1 MLIRLRGRQRVR
13 RIIMSLRINGK
24 RLKEAR
30 LFNHLTMS
38 ALADQIGVS
47 KQAISKYEHN
57 KIEISSAVFQKIV
70 QVLNFP
76 LYFFT
81 DFEKVPYQDDGTF
94 YRSRLTATQSEK
106 QPSKTYKKAAAY
118 LRDYFENYIDFPE
131 LDTKLE
137 LEESPENAANELRR
151 IWNLDDQP
159 ISDIVDLME
168 RHGLIIVNVD
178 FNSNKI
184 DARSGYVEI
193 GEKQYYIVLVNGK
206 KQNFFRDQFTLAHE
220 LGHYAMHAK
229 LYHPQED
236 LMGQDYRNIENEA
249 NQFASAF
256 LMPKDSFK
264 SDLTKNRFI
273 NIDTF
278 INLKSK
284 WNVSIAAM
292 VHRAH
297 DLKLIDDKEY
307 IKLQKQIS
315 YRGWRTKEIMD
326 DEKIMSEPK
335 ALNQAFE
342 LLEEHGVVHPKDLN
356 DKLREMYGIV
366 FPNEILSQILGIDLD
381 KFRSSIVR
389 LKNRRSE

>member
-1 MLIRLRGRQRVR
+1 
-13 RIIMSLRINGK
+13 MSLQINGK

-193 GEKQYYIVLVNGK
+193 GERQYYIVLVNGK

-229 LYHPQED
+229 LYYPQED
-236 LMGQDYRNIENEA
+236 LLGQDYRTIENEA

-256 LMPKDSFK
+256 LMPKESFE
-264 SDLTKNRFI
+264 SDLTKNGFI

-297 DLKLIDDKEY
+297 DLQLIDDKEY

-326 DEKIMSEPK
+326 DEKIMSKPK

-342 LLEEHGVVHPKDLN
+342 LLEEHDVVHPKDLN

-389 LKNRRSE
+389 LKTSEID

>member
-1 MLIRLRGRQRVR
+1 MA
-13 RIIMSLRINGK
+13 LRINGT

-38 ALADQIGVS
+38 SLADQVGVS

-57 KIEISSAVFQKIV
+57 KIEISSNVFQKLV

-81 DFEKVPYQDDGTF
+81 DVEKVPYQDDGTF

-118 LRDYFENYIDFPE
+118 LRDYFENYIDFPT
-131 LDTKLE
+131 LDTNIE
-137 LEESPENAANELRR
+137 LHGSPENAANELREL
-151 IWNLDDQP
+151 WQLDDRP
-159 ISDIVDLME
+159 INDIVDLME

-193 GEKQYYIVLVNGK
+193 GEKQYYIVLVNAENT
-206 KQNFFRDQFTLAHE
+206 NFFREQFTLAHE

-236 LMGQDYRNIENEA
+236 LLGQDYRNIENEA
-249 NQFASAF
+249 NKFASAF
-256 LMPKDSFK
+256 LMPKDSFTA
-264 SDLTKNRFI
+264 DLTRDGFI
-273 NIDTF
+273 NLDTF
-278 INLKSK
+278 IDLKSK

-297 DLKLIDDKEY
+297 DLELIDDREY
-307 IKLQKQIS
+307 VKLQKQIS
-315 YRGWRTKEIMD
+315 YRGWCTKEIMD

-342 LLEEHGVVHPKDLN
+342 LLEEHQVVHPKDLN

-389 LKNRRSE
+389 LKTSEIKK

>member
-1 MLIRLRGRQRVR
+1 
-13 RIIMSLRINGK
+13 MSLRINGK

-256 LMPKDSFK
+256 LMPKESFE
-264 SDLTKNRFI
+264 SDLTKNGFI

-297 DLKLIDDKEY
+297 DLQLIDDKEY

-326 DEKIMSEPK
+326 DEKIMSKPK

-342 LLEEHGVVHPKDLN
+342 LLEEHDVVHPKDLN

-366 FPNEILSQILGIDLD
+366 FPNEILSQTLGIDLD
-381 KFRSSIVR
+381 KFRSSIVH
-389 LKNRRSE
+389 LKIID

>member
-1 MLIRLRGRQRVR
+1 
-13 RIIMSLRINGK
+13 MSLQINGK

-236 LMGQDYRNIENEA
+236 LLGQDYRTIENEA

-256 LMPKDSFK
+256 LMPKESFE
-264 SDLTKNRFI
+264 SDLTKNGFI

-297 DLKLIDDKEY
+297 DLQLIDDKEY

-326 DEKIMSEPK
+326 DEKIMSKPK

-342 LLEEHGVVHPKDLN
+342 LLEEHDVVHPKDLN

-366 FPNEILSQILGIDLD
+366 FPNEILSQTLGIDLD
-381 KFRSSIVR
+381 KFRSSIVH
-389 LKNRRSE
+389 LKIID

>member
-1 MLIRLRGRQRVR
+1 MR
-13 RIIMSLRINGK
+13 RIIMSLQINGK

-229 LYHPQED
+229 LYYPQED
-236 LMGQDYRNIENEA
+236 LLGQDYRTIENEA

-256 LMPKDSFK
+256 LMPKESFE
-264 SDLTKNRFI
+264 SDLTKNGFI

-297 DLKLIDDKEY
+297 DLQLIDDKEY

-326 DEKIMSEPK
+326 DEKIMSKPK

-342 LLEEHGVVHPKDLN
+342 LLEEHDVVHPKDLN

-389 LKNRRSE
+389 LKTSEID

>member
-1 MLIRLRGRQRVR
+1 MALGISGT
-13 RIIMSLRINGK
+13 
-24 RLKEAR
+24 RLKEGR
-30 LFNHLTMS
+30 VSNHVTMS
-38 ALADQIGVS
+38 PLGEQVGVS

-57 KIEISSAVFQKIV
+57 KIEISSNVFQKLV

-81 DFEKVPYQDDGTF
+81 DVEKVPYQDDGTF

-118 LRDYFENYIDFPE
+118 LRDYFENYIDFPTLDTNIE
-131 LDTKLE
+131 LDG
-137 LEESPENAANELRR
+137 SPENAANELREL
-151 IWNLDDQP
+151 WQLDDRP
-159 ISDIVDLME
+159 INDIVDLME

-178 FNSNKI
+178 FNSNKV

-193 GEKQYYIVLVNGK
+193 GEKQYYLVLVNAENT
-206 KQNFFRDQFTLAHE
+206 NFFREQFTLAHE

-236 LMGQDYRNIENEA
+236 LLGQDYRNIENEA
-249 NQFASAF
+249 NKFASAF
-256 LMPKDSFK
+256 LMPKDSFTA
-264 SDLTKNRFI
+264 DLTRDGFI
-273 NIDTF
+273 NLDTF
-278 INLKSK
+278 IDLKSK

-297 DLKLIDDKEY
+297 DLELIDDREY
-307 IKLQKQIS
+307 VKLQKQIS

-342 LLEEHGVVHPKDLN
+342 LLEEHQVVHPKDLN

-389 LKNRRSE
+389 LKTSEIKK

>member
-1 MLIRLRGRQRVR
+1 MA
-13 RIIMSLRINGK
+13 LRINGI

-38 ALADQIGVS
+38 SLADQVGVS

-57 KIEISSAVFQKIV
+57 KIEISSNVFQKIV

-81 DFEKVPYQDDGTF
+81 DVEKVPYQDDGTF

-118 LRDYFENYIDFPE
+118 LRDYFENYIDFPTLDTNIE
-131 LDTKLE
+131 LDG
-137 LEESPENAANELRR
+137 SPENAANELREL
-151 IWNLDDQP
+151 WQLDDRP
-159 ISDIVDLME
+159 INDIVDLME

-193 GEKQYYIVLVNGK
+193 GEKQYYIVLVNAENT
-206 KQNFFRDQFTLAHE
+206 NFFREQFTLAHE

-236 LMGQDYRNIENEA
+236 LLGQDYRNIENEA
-249 NQFASAF
+249 NKFASAF
-256 LMPKDSFK
+256 LMPKDSFTA
-264 SDLTKNRFI
+264 DLTRDGFI
-273 NIDTF
+273 NLDTF
-278 INLKSK
+278 IDLKSK

-297 DLKLIDDKEY
+297 DLELIDDREY
-307 IKLQKQIS
+307 VKLQKQIS

-342 LLEEHGVVHPKDLN
+342 LLEEHQVVHPKDLN

-389 LKNRRSE
+389 LKTSKIKK

>member
-1 MLIRLRGRQRVR
+1 
-13 RIIMSLRINGK
+13 MSLQINGK

-206 KQNFFRDQFTLAHE
+206 KRNFFRDQFTLAHE

-389 LKNRRSE
+389 LKTSEID

>member
-1 MLIRLRGRQRVR
+1 MA
-13 RIIMSLRINGK
+13 LRINGT

-38 ALADQIGVS
+38 SLADQVGVS

-57 KIEISSAVFQKIV
+57 KIEISSNVFQKLV

-81 DFEKVPYQDDGTF
+81 DVEKVPYQDDGTF

-118 LRDYFENYIDFPE
+118 LRDYFENYIDFPTLDTNIE
-131 LDTKLE
+131 LDG
-137 LEESPENAANELRR
+137 SPENAANELREL
-151 IWNLDDQP
+151 WQLDDRP
-159 ISDIVDLME
+159 INDIVDLME

-178 FNSNKI
+178 FNSNKV

-193 GEKQYYIVLVNGK
+193 GEKQYYIVLVNAENT
-206 KQNFFRDQFTLAHE
+206 NFFREQFTLAHE

-236 LMGQDYRNIENEA
+236 LLGQDYRNIENEA
-249 NQFASAF
+249 NKFASAF
-256 LMPKDSFK
+256 LMPKDSFTA
-264 SDLTKNRFI
+264 DLTRDGFI
-273 NIDTF
+273 NLDTF
-278 INLKSK
+278 IDLKSK

-292 VHRAH
+292 FHRAH
-297 DLKLIDDKEY
+297 DLELIDDREY
-307 IKLQKQIS
+307 VKLQKQIS

-342 LLEEHGVVHPKDLN
+342 LLEEHQVVHPKDLN

-389 LKNRRSE
+389 LKTSEIKK

>member
-1 MLIRLRGRQRVR
+1 MA
-13 RIIMSLRINGK
+13 LRINGT

-38 ALADQIGVS
+38 SLADQVGVS

-57 KIEISSAVFQKIV
+57 KIEISSNVFQKLV

-81 DFEKVPYQDDGTF
+81 DVEKVPYQDDGTF
-94 YRSRLTATQSEK
+94 YRSRLTTAQSEK

-118 LRDYFENYIDFPE
+118 LRDYFENYIDFPTLDTNIE
-131 LDTKLE
+131 LDG
-137 LEESPENAANELRR
+137 SPENAANELREL
-151 IWNLDDQP
+151 WQLDDRP
-159 ISDIVDLME
+159 INDIVDLME

-193 GEKQYYIVLVNGK
+193 GEKQYYIVLVNAENT
-206 KQNFFRDQFTLAHE
+206 NFFRDQFTLAHE

-236 LMGQDYRNIENEA
+236 LLGQDYRNIENEA
-249 NQFASAF
+249 NKFASAF
-256 LMPKDSFK
+256 LMPKDSFTA
-264 SDLTKNRFI
+264 DLTRDGFI
-273 NIDTF
+273 NLDTF
-278 INLKSK
+278 IDLKSK

-297 DLKLIDDKEY
+297 DLELIDDREY
-307 IKLQKQIS
+307 VKLQKQIS

-342 LLEEHGVVHPKDLN
+342 LLEEHQVVHPKDLN
-356 DKLREMYGIV
+356 DKLREVYGIV

-381 KFRSSIVR
+381 KFRSSIVH
-389 LKNRRSE
+389 LKVAKSD

>member
-366 FPNEILSQILGIDLD
+366 FPNEILSQTLGIDLD
-381 KFRSSIVR
+381 KFRSSIVH
-389 LKNRRSE
+389 LKIID

>member
-1 MLIRLRGRQRVR
+1 MA
-13 RIIMSLRINGK
+13 LRINGT

-38 ALADQIGVS
+38 SLADQVGVS

-57 KIEISSAVFQKIV
+57 KIEISSNVFQKLV

-81 DFEKVPYQDDGTF
+81 DVEKVPYQDDGTF

-118 LRDYFENYIDFPE
+118 LRDYFENYIDFPTLDTNIE
-131 LDTKLE
+131 LDG
-137 LEESPENAANELRR
+137 SPENAANELREL
-151 IWNLDDQP
+151 WQLDDRP
-159 ISDIVDLME
+159 INDIVDLME

-193 GEKQYYIVLVNGK
+193 GEKQYYIVLVNAENT
-206 KQNFFRDQFTLAHE
+206 NFFREQFTLAHE

-236 LMGQDYRNIENEA
+236 LLGQDYRNIENEA
-249 NQFASAF
+249 NKFASAF
-256 LMPKDSFK
+256 LMPKDSFTA
-264 SDLTKNRFI
+264 DLTRDGFI
-273 NIDTF
+273 NLDTF
-278 INLKSK
+278 IDLKSK

-297 DLKLIDDKEY
+297 DLELIDDREY
-307 IKLQKQIS
+307 VKLQKQIS

-342 LLEEHGVVHPKDLN
+342 LLEEHQVVHPKDLN

-381 KFRSSIVR
+381 KFRSSIVH
-389 LKNRRSE
+389 LKVAKSD

>member
-13 RIIMSLRINGK
+13 RIIVSLQINGK

-389 LKNRRSE
+389 LKTSEID

>member
-1 MLIRLRGRQRVR
+1 
-13 RIIMSLRINGK
+13 MSLQINGK

-229 LYHPQED
+229 LYYPQED
-236 LMGQDYRNIENEA
+236 LLGQDYRTIENEA

-256 LMPKDSFK
+256 LMPKESFE
-264 SDLTKNRFI
+264 SDLTKNGFI

-284 WNVSIAAM
+284 WNVSIATM

-297 DLKLIDDKEY
+297 DLQLIDDKEY

-326 DEKIMSEPK
+326 DEKIMSKPK

-342 LLEEHGVVHPKDLN
+342 LLEEHDVVHPKDLN

-389 LKNRRSE
+389 LKTSEID

>member
-1 MLIRLRGRQRVR
+1 MA
-13 RIIMSLRINGK
+13 LRINGT

-38 ALADQIGVS
+38 SLADQVGVS

-57 KIEISSAVFQKIV
+57 KIEISSNVFQKLV

-81 DFEKVPYQDDGTF
+81 DVEKVPYQDDGTF
-94 YRSRLTATQSEK
+94 YRSRFTATQSEK
-106 QPSKTYKKAAAY
+106 QPSNSYKKAAAY
-118 LRDYFENYIDFPE
+118 LRDYFENYIDFPTLDTNIE
-131 LDTKLE
+131 LDG
-137 LEESPENAANELRR
+137 SPENAANELREL
-151 IWNLDDQP
+151 WQLDDRP
-159 ISDIVDLME
+159 INDIVDLME

-193 GEKQYYIVLVNGK
+193 GEKQYYIVLVNAENT
-206 KQNFFRDQFTLAHE
+206 NFFREQFTLAHE

-236 LMGQDYRNIENEA
+236 LLGQDYRNIENEA
-249 NQFASAF
+249 NKFASAF
-256 LMPKDSFK
+256 LMPKDSFTA
-264 SDLTKNRFI
+264 DLTRDGFI
-273 NIDTF
+273 NLDTF
-278 INLKSK
+278 IDLKSK

-292 VHRAH
+292 FHRAH
-297 DLKLIDDKEY
+297 DLELIDDREY
-307 IKLQKQIS
+307 VKLQKQIS

-342 LLEEHGVVHPKDLN
+342 LLEEHQVVHPKDLN

-389 LKNRRSE
+389 LKTSEIKK

>member
-1 MLIRLRGRQRVR
+1 
-13 RIIMSLRINGK
+13 MSLRINGK

-137 LEESPENAANELRR
+137 LEESPENSANELRR

-236 LMGQDYRNIENEA
+236 LLGQDYRTIENEA

-256 LMPKDSFK
+256 LMPKESFE
-264 SDLTKNRFI
+264 SDLTQNGFI

-297 DLKLIDDKEY
+297 DLQLIDDKEY

-326 DEKIMSEPK
+326 DEKIMSKPK

-342 LLEEHGVVHPKDLN
+342 LLEEHDVVHPKDLN

-366 FPNEILSQILGIDLD
+366 FPNEILSQVLGIDLD

-389 LKNRRSE
+389 LKISEAK

>member
-1 MLIRLRGRQRVR
+1 
-13 RIIMSLRINGK
+13 MSLQINGK

-229 LYHPQED
+229 LYYPQED
-236 LMGQDYRNIENEA
+236 LLGQDYRTIENEA

-256 LMPKDSFK
+256 LMPKESFE
-264 SDLTKNRFI
+264 SDLTKNGFI

-292 VHRAH
+292 VHWAH
-297 DLKLIDDKEY
+297 DLQLIDDKEY

-326 DEKIMSEPK
+326 DEKIMSKPK

-342 LLEEHGVVHPKDLN
+342 LLEEHDVVHPKDLN

-389 LKNRRSE
+389 LKTSEID

>member
-1 MLIRLRGRQRVR
+1 MA
-13 RIIMSLRINGK
+13 LRINGT

-38 ALADQIGVS
+38 SLADQVGVS

-57 KIEISSAVFQKIV
+57 KIEISSNVFQKLV
-70 QVLNFP
+70 QVLKFP

-81 DFEKVPYQDDGTF
+81 DVEKVPYQDDGTF

-106 QPSKTYKKAAAY
+106 QPSKTYKKAAAC
-118 LRDYFENYIDFPE
+118 LRDYFENYIDFPTLDTNIE
-131 LDTKLE
+131 LDG
-137 LEESPENAANELRR
+137 SPENAANELREL
-151 IWNLDDQP
+151 WQLDDRP
-159 ISDIVDLME
+159 INDIVDLME

-193 GEKQYYIVLVNGK
+193 GEKQYYIVLVNAENT
-206 KQNFFRDQFTLAHE
+206 NFFRDQFTLAHE

-236 LMGQDYRNIENEA
+236 LLGQDYRNIENEA
-249 NQFASAF
+249 NKFASAF
-256 LMPKDSFK
+256 LMPKDSFTA
-264 SDLTKNRFI
+264 DLTRDGFI
-273 NIDTF
+273 NLDTF
-278 INLKSK
+278 IDLKSK

-297 DLKLIDDKEY
+297 DLELIDDREY
-307 IKLQKQIS
+307 VKLQKQIS

-342 LLEEHGVVHPKDLN
+342 LLEEHQVVHPKDLN

-381 KFRSSIVR
+381 KFRSSIVH
-389 LKNRRSE
+389 LKVAKSD

>member
-1 MLIRLRGRQRVR
+1 MA
-13 RIIMSLRINGK
+13 LRINGT

-38 ALADQIGVS
+38 SLADQVGVS

-57 KIEISSAVFQKIV
+57 KIEISSNVFQKLV

-81 DFEKVPYQDDGTF
+81 DVEKVPYQDDGTF

-118 LRDYFENYIDFPE
+118 LRDYFENYIDFPTLDTNIE
-131 LDTKLE
+131 LDG
-137 LEESPENAANELRR
+137 SPENAANELREL
-151 IWNLDDQP
+151 WQLDDRP
-159 ISDIVDLME
+159 INDIVDLME

-178 FNSNKI
+178 FNSNKV

-193 GEKQYYIVLVNGK
+193 GEKQYYIVLVNAENT
-206 KQNFFRDQFTLAHE
+206 NFFREQFTLAHE

-236 LMGQDYRNIENEA
+236 LLGQDYRNIENEA
-249 NQFASAF
+249 NKFASAF
-256 LMPKDSFK
+256 LMPKDSFTA
-264 SDLTKNRFI
+264 DLTRDGFI
-273 NIDTF
+273 NLDTF
-278 INLKSK
+278 IDLKSK

-297 DLKLIDDKEY
+297 DLELIDDREY
-307 IKLQKQIS
+307 VKLQKQIS
-315 YRGWRTKEIMD
+315 YRGWCTKEIMD

-342 LLEEHGVVHPKDLN
+342 LLEEHQVVHPKDLN

-389 LKNRRSE
+389 LKTSEIKK

>member
-1 MLIRLRGRQRVR
+1 MA
-13 RIIMSLRINGK
+13 LRINGE

-57 KIEISSAVFQKIV
+57 KIEISSNVFQKIV

-76 LYFFT
+76 LYFFI
-81 DFEKVPYQDDGTF
+81 DSEKVPYQDDGTF

-137 LEESPENAANELRR
+137 LDELPENAANELRK

-168 RHGLIIVNVD
+168 RHGLIIVNAD

-236 LMGQDYRNIENEA
+236 LLGQDYRTIENEA

-256 LMPKDSFK
+256 LMPKKSFE
-264 SDLTKNRFI
+264 SDLTKNGFI

-366 FPNEILSQILGIDLD
+366 FPNEILSQILGIDLE

-389 LKNRRSE
+389 LKTSEID

>member
-1 MLIRLRGRQRVR
+1 
-13 RIIMSLRINGK
+13 MSLQINGK

-193 GEKQYYIVLVNGK
+193 GEKQYYIVLVNRK

-229 LYHPQED
+229 LYYPQED
-236 LMGQDYRNIENEA
+236 LLGQDYRTIENEA

-256 LMPKDSFK
+256 LMPKESFE
-264 SDLTKNRFI
+264 SDLTKNGFI

-297 DLKLIDDKEY
+297 DLQLIDDKEY

-326 DEKIMSEPK
+326 DEKIMSKPK

-342 LLEEHGVVHPKDLN
+342 LLEEHDVVHPKDLN

-389 LKNRRSE
+389 LKTSEID

>member
-1 MLIRLRGRQRVR
+1 
-13 RIIMSLRINGK
+13 MSLQINGK

-94 YRSRLTATQSEK
+94 YRSRLTAIQSEK

-229 LYHPQED
+229 LYYPQED
-236 LMGQDYRNIENEA
+236 LLGQDYRTIENEA

-256 LMPKDSFK
+256 LMPKESFE
-264 SDLTKNRFI
+264 SDLTKNGFI

-297 DLKLIDDKEY
+297 DLQLIDDKEY

-326 DEKIMSEPK
+326 DEKIMSKPK

-342 LLEEHGVVHPKDLN
+342 LLEEHDVVHPKDLN

-389 LKNRRSE
+389 LKTSEID

>member
-1 MLIRLRGRQRVR
+1 
-13 RIIMSLRINGK
+13 MSLQINGK

-229 LYHPQED
+229 LYYPQED
-236 LMGQDYRNIENEA
+236 LLGQDYRTIENEA

-256 LMPKDSFK
+256 LMPKESFE
-264 SDLTKNRFI
+264 SDLTKNGFI
-273 NIDTF
+273 NIDKF

-297 DLKLIDDKEY
+297 DLQLIDDKEY

-326 DEKIMSEPK
+326 DEKIMSKPK

-342 LLEEHGVVHPKDLN
+342 LLEEHDVVHPKDLN

-389 LKNRRSE
+389 LKTSEID

>member
-1 MLIRLRGRQRVR
+1 MA
-13 RIIMSLRINGK
+13 LRINGT

-38 ALADQIGVS
+38 SLADQVGVS

-57 KIEISSAVFQKIV
+57 KIEISSNVFQKLV

-81 DFEKVPYQDDGTF
+81 DVEKVPYQDDGTF
-94 YRSRLTATQSEK
+94 YRSRLTVTQSEK

-118 LRDYFENYIDFPE
+118 LRDYFENYIDFPTLDTNIE
-131 LDTKLE
+131 LDG
-137 LEESPENAANELRR
+137 SPENAANELREL
-151 IWNLDDQP
+151 WQLDDRP
-159 ISDIVDLME
+159 INDIVDLME

-178 FNSNKI
+178 FNSNKV

-193 GEKQYYIVLVNGK
+193 GEKQYYIVLVNAENT
-206 KQNFFRDQFTLAHE
+206 NFFREQFTLAHE

-236 LMGQDYRNIENEA
+236 LLGQDYRNIENEA
-249 NQFASAF
+249 NKFASAF
-256 LMPKDSFK
+256 LMPKDSFTA
-264 SDLTKNRFI
+264 DLTRDGFI
-273 NIDTF
+273 NLDTF
-278 INLKSK
+278 IDLKSK

-297 DLKLIDDKEY
+297 DLELIDDREY
-307 IKLQKQIS
+307 VKLQKQIS
-315 YRGWRTKEIMD
+315 YRGWRIKEIMD

-342 LLEEHGVVHPKDLN
+342 LLEEHQVVHPKDLN

-366 FPNEILSQILGIDLD
+366 FPNEILSQILGTDLD

-389 LKNRRSE
+389 LKTSEIKK

>member
-1 MLIRLRGRQRVR
+1 MA
-13 RIIMSLRINGK
+13 LRINGT

-38 ALADQIGVS
+38 SLADQVGVS

-57 KIEISSAVFQKIV
+57 KIEISSNVFQKLV

-81 DFEKVPYQDDGTF
+81 DVEKVPYQDDGTF

-118 LRDYFENYIDFPE
+118 LRDYFENYIDFPTLDTNIE
-131 LDTKLE
+131 LDG
-137 LEESPENAANELRR
+137 SPENAANELREL
-151 IWNLDDQP
+151 WQLDDRP
-159 ISDIVDLME
+159 INDIVDLME

-193 GEKQYYIVLVNGK
+193 GEKQYYIVLVNAENT
-206 KQNFFRDQFTLAHE
+206 NFFRDQFTLAHE

-236 LMGQDYRNIENEA
+236 LLGQDYRNIENEA
-249 NQFASAF
+249 NKFASAF
-256 LMPKDSFK
+256 LMPKDSFTA
-264 SDLTKNRFI
+264 DLTRDGFI
-273 NIDTF
+273 NLDTF
-278 INLKSK
+278 IDLKSK

-297 DLKLIDDKEY
+297 DLELIDDREY
-307 IKLQKQIS
+307 VKLQKQIS

-342 LLEEHGVVHPKDLN
+342 LLEEHQVVHPKDLN
-356 DKLREMYGIV
+356 DKLREVYGIV

-381 KFRSSIVR
+381 KFRSSIVH
-389 LKNRRSE
+389 LKVAKSD

>member
-1 MLIRLRGRQRVR
+1 
-13 RIIMSLRINGK
+13 MSLQINGK

-193 GEKQYYIVLVNGK
+193 GEKRYYIVLVNGK

-229 LYHPQED
+229 LYYPQED
-236 LMGQDYRNIENEA
+236 LLGQDYRTIENEA

-256 LMPKDSFK
+256 LMPKESFE
-264 SDLTKNRFI
+264 SDLTKNGFI

-297 DLKLIDDKEY
+297 DLQLIDDKEY

-326 DEKIMSEPK
+326 DEKIMSKPK

-342 LLEEHGVVHPKDLN
+342 LLEEHDVVHPKDLN

-389 LKNRRSE
+389 LKTSEID

>member
-1 MLIRLRGRQRVR
+1 MA
-13 RIIMSLRINGK
+13 LRINGT

-38 ALADQIGVS
+38 SLADQVGVS

-57 KIEISSAVFQKIV
+57 KIEISSNVFQKLV

-81 DFEKVPYQDDGTF
+81 DVEKVPYQDDGTF

-118 LRDYFENYIDFPE
+118 LRDYFENYIDFPTLDTNIE
-131 LDTKLE
+131 LDG
-137 LEESPENAANELRR
+137 SPENAANELREL
-151 IWNLDDQP
+151 WQLDDRP
-159 ISDIVDLME
+159 INDIVDLME

-193 GEKQYYIVLVNGK
+193 GEKQYYIVLVNAENT
-206 KQNFFRDQFTLAHE
+206 NFFREQFTLAHE

-236 LMGQDYRNIENEA
+236 LLGQDYRNIENEA
-249 NQFASAF
+249 NKFASAF
-256 LMPKDSFK
+256 LMPKDSFTA
-264 SDLTKNRFI
+264 DLTRDGFI
-273 NIDTF
+273 NLDTF
-278 INLKSK
+278 IDLKSK

-297 DLKLIDDKEY
+297 DLELIDDREY
-307 IKLQKQIS
+307 VKLQKQIS

-342 LLEEHGVVHPKDLN
+342 LLEEHRVVHPKDLN

-381 KFRSSIVR
+381 KFRSSIVH
-389 LKNRRSE
+389 LKVAKSD

>member
-1 MLIRLRGRQRVR
+1 
-13 RIIMSLRINGK
+13 MSLQINGK

-229 LYHPQED
+229 LYYPQED
-236 LMGQDYRNIENEA
+236 LLGQDYRTIENEA

-256 LMPKDSFK
+256 LMPKESFE
-264 SDLTKNRFI
+264 SDLTKNGFI

-297 DLKLIDDKEY
+297 DLQLIDDKEY

-326 DEKIMSEPK
+326 DEKIMSKPK

-342 LLEEHGVVHPKDLN
+342 LLEEHDVVHPKDLN

-389 LKNRRSE
+389 LKTSEID

>member
-1 MLIRLRGRQRVR
+1 
-13 RIIMSLRINGK
+13 MSLQINGK

-236 LMGQDYRNIENEA
+236 LLGQDYRTIENEA

-256 LMPKDSFK
+256 LMPKKSFE
-264 SDLTKNRFI
+264 SDLTKNGFI

-389 LKNRRSE
+389 LKTSEID

>member
-1 MLIRLRGRQRVR
+1 MA
-13 RIIMSLRINGK
+13 LRINGT

-30 LFNHLTMS
+30 LFNHMTMS
-38 ALADQIGVS
+38 ALADQVGVS

-57 KIEISSAVFQKIV
+57 KIEVSPSVFQK
-70 QVLNFP
+70 L
-76 LYFFT
+76 
-81 DFEKVPYQDDGTF
+81 VPYQDGGTF

-118 LRDYFENYIDFPE
+118 LRDYFENYIDFPNLDATIE
-131 LDTKLE
+131 LD
-137 LEESPENAANELRR
+137 ESPESAANKLREM
-151 IWNLDDQP
+151 WQLDDQP

-178 FNSNKI
+178 FNYSKI

-193 GEKQYYIVLVNGK
+193 GEKRYYIVLINAENT
-206 KQNFFRDQFTLAHE
+206 NFFRNQFTLAHE
-220 LGHYAMHAK
+220 LGHYAMHAII
-229 LYHPQED
+229 YHPQED
-236 LMGQDYRNIENEA
+236 LLGQDYRNVENEA

-256 LMPKDSFK
+256 LMPKDSFTA
-264 SDLTKNRFI
+264 DLTKNGFI
-273 NIDTF
+273 DLDTF
-278 INLKSK
+278 IDLKSK

-297 DLKLIDDKEY
+297 DLELIDDREY

-335 ALNQAFE
+335 VLNQAFE
-342 LLEEHGVVHPKDLN
+342 LLEEHQVVHPKELN
-356 DKLREMYGIV
+356 DRLREMYGIV
-366 FPNEILSQILGIDLD
+366 FPNKILSQILGIDLN
-381 KFRSSIVR
+381 KFRSNIVR
-389 LKNRRSE
+389 LKDNRTNGVE

>member
-1 MLIRLRGRQRVR
+1 MA
-13 RIIMSLRINGK
+13 LRINGT

-38 ALADQIGVS
+38 SLADQVGVS

-57 KIEISSAVFQKIV
+57 KIEISSNVFQKLV

-81 DFEKVPYQDDGTF
+81 DVEKVPYQDDGTF

-118 LRDYFENYIDFPE
+118 LRDYFENYIDFPTLDTNIE
-131 LDTKLE
+131 LDG
-137 LEESPENAANELRR
+137 SPENAANELREL
-151 IWNLDDQP
+151 WQLDDRP
-159 ISDIVDLME
+159 INDIVDLME

-193 GEKQYYIVLVNGK
+193 GEKQYYIVLVNAENT
-206 KQNFFRDQFTLAHE
+206 NFFREQFTLAHE

-236 LMGQDYRNIENEA
+236 LLGQDYRNIENEA
-249 NQFASAF
+249 NKFASAF
-256 LMPKDSFK
+256 LMPKDSFTA
-264 SDLTKNRFI
+264 DLTRDSFI
-273 NIDTF
+273 NLDTF
-278 INLKSK
+278 IDLKSK

-297 DLKLIDDKEY
+297 DLELIDDREY
-307 IKLQKQIS
+307 VKLQKQIS

-342 LLEEHGVVHPKDLN
+342 LLEEHQVVHPKDLN

-381 KFRSSIVR
+381 KFRSSIVH
-389 LKNRRSE
+389 LKVAKSD

>member
-1 MLIRLRGRQRVR
+1 
-13 RIIMSLRINGK
+13 MSLQINGK

-229 LYHPQED
+229 LYYPQED
-236 LMGQDYRNIENEA
+236 LLGQDYRTIENEA

-256 LMPKDSFK
+256 LMPKESFE
-264 SDLTKNRFI
+264 SDLTKNGFI

-292 VHRAH
+292 VHLAH
-297 DLKLIDDKEY
+297 DLQLIDDKEY

-326 DEKIMSEPK
+326 DEKIMSKPK

-342 LLEEHGVVHPKDLN
+342 LLEEHDVVHPKDLN

-389 LKNRRSE
+389 LKTSEID

>member
-1 MLIRLRGRQRVR
+1 
-13 RIIMSLRINGK
+13 MSLQINGK

-297 DLKLIDDKEY
+297 HLKLIDDKEY

-366 FPNEILSQILGIDLD
+366 FPNEILSQTLGIDLD

-389 LKNRRSE
+389 LKTSEID

>member
-1 MLIRLRGRQRVR
+1 MA
-13 RIIMSLRINGK
+13 LRINGT

-38 ALADQIGVS
+38 SLADQVGVS

-57 KIEISSAVFQKIV
+57 KIEISSNVFQKLV

-81 DFEKVPYQDDGTF
+81 DVEKVSYQDDGTF

-118 LRDYFENYIDFPE
+118 LRDYFENYIDFPTLDTNIE
-131 LDTKLE
+131 LDG
-137 LEESPENAANELRR
+137 SPENAANELREL
-151 IWNLDDQP
+151 WQLDDRP
-159 ISDIVDLME
+159 INDIVDLME

-178 FNSNKI
+178 FNSNKV

-193 GEKQYYIVLVNGK
+193 GEKQYYIVLVNAENT
-206 KQNFFRDQFTLAHE
+206 NFFREQFTLAHE

-236 LMGQDYRNIENEA
+236 LLGQDYRNIENEA
-249 NQFASAF
+249 NKFASAF
-256 LMPKDSFK
+256 LMPKDSFTA
-264 SDLTKNRFI
+264 DLTRDGFI
-273 NIDTF
+273 NLDTF
-278 INLKSK
+278 IDLKSK

-297 DLKLIDDKEY
+297 DLELIDDREY
-307 IKLQKQIS
+307 VKLQKQIS

-342 LLEEHGVVHPKDLN
+342 LLEEHQVVHPKDLN

-389 LKNRRSE
+389 LKTSEIKK

>member
-1 MLIRLRGRQRVR
+1 MA
-13 RIIMSLRINGK
+13 LRINGT

-38 ALADQIGVS
+38 ALADQVGVS

-57 KIEISSAVFQKIV
+57 KIEISTSVFQKLV

-81 DFEKVPYQDDGTF
+81 DVEKVLYHDDGTF

-118 LRDYFENYIDFPE
+118 LRDYFENYIDFPTLDTNIE
-131 LDTKLE
+131 LDG
-137 LEESPENAANELRR
+137 SPENAANELREL
-151 IWNLDDQP
+151 WQLDDRP
-159 ISDIVDLME
+159 INDIVDLME

-193 GEKQYYIVLVNGK
+193 GEKQYYIVLVNAENT
-206 KQNFFRDQFTLAHE
+206 NFFRDQFTLAHE

-236 LMGQDYRNIENEA
+236 LLGQDYRNIENEA
-249 NQFASAF
+249 NKFASAF
-256 LMPKDSFK
+256 LMPKDSFTA
-264 SDLTKNRFI
+264 DLTRDGFI
-273 NIDTF
+273 NLDTF
-278 INLKSK
+278 IDLKSK

-297 DLKLIDDKEY
+297 DLELIDDREY
-307 IKLQKQIS
+307 VKLQKQIS

-342 LLEEHGVVHPKDLN
+342 LLEEHQVVHPKDLN

-381 KFRSSIVR
+381 KFRSSIVH
-389 LKNRRSE
+389 LKVAKSD

>member
-1 MLIRLRGRQRVR
+1 MA
-13 RIIMSLRINGK
+13 LRINGT

-38 ALADQIGVS
+38 ALADQVGVS

-57 KIEISSAVFQKIV
+57 KIEISTSVFQKLV

-81 DFEKVPYQDDGTF
+81 DVEKVLYHDDGTF

-118 LRDYFENYIDFPE
+118 LRDYFENYIDFPTLDTNIE
-131 LDTKLE
+131 LDG
-137 LEESPENAANELRR
+137 SPENAANELRVL
-151 IWNLDDQP
+151 WQLDDRP
-159 ISDIVDLME
+159 INDIVDLME

-193 GEKQYYIVLVNGK
+193 GEKQYYIVLVNAENT
-206 KQNFFRDQFTLAHE
+206 NFFRDQFTLAHE

-236 LMGQDYRNIENEA
+236 LLGQDYRNIENEA
-249 NQFASAF
+249 NKFASAF
-256 LMPKDSFK
+256 LMPKDSFTA
-264 SDLTKNRFI
+264 DLTRDGFI
-273 NIDTF
+273 NLDTF
-278 INLKSK
+278 IDLKSK

-297 DLKLIDDKEY
+297 DLELIDDREY
-307 IKLQKQIS
+307 VKLQKQIS

-342 LLEEHGVVHPKDLN
+342 LLEEHQVVHPKDLN

-381 KFRSSIVR
+381 KFRSSIVH
-389 LKNRRSE
+389 LKVAKSD